1 MSALPR
7 VLSAAVIVLLVTA
20 HGAAQ
25 SQHWELYDSAVADI
39 KQRRWQEARRK
50 LEEAKQVVAVKKL
63 RVQNG
68 RLHRSGNTYSYFLP
82 DFYLGVIDLNLGD
95 YDAALA
101 HFTRARSAGM
111 SARTDPS
118 IQDISQLEAV
128 AREALRKTAAAKAAE
143 TKAAETTAAE
153 SKAAENKAAE
163 SKAAESKAAESK
175 ALEPKA
181 TAIKAAENTA
191 ETKTA
196 ATKPTE
202 PKPGALTPDSARQVA
217 AALNRA
223 RGELERGDFTRAQQT
238 ATGARTRA
246 TEHGLADQRTQAD
259 SLLREIA
266 GRRLTGVVEG
276 HLTRRDAPAA
286 RRELDALVR
295 EVPGYPSEPLRA
307 RVARL
312 EAELRSTALQ
322 RDAILEYYRGRYAQS
337 LALLAKAAAVAPLPP
352 RALFYRAC
360 GLTALVEVSP
370 STRDASLMA
379 EARSYYRDAAA
390 APEQFAGDLSYIS
403 PKVRRKLGIRER

>member
-1 MSALPR
+1 MSAVPR
-7 VLSAAVIVLLVTA
+7 VLHAAAIVLLVAA

-25 SQHWELYDSAVADI
+25 SQHWELYDSAVADV

-50 LEEAKQVVAVKKL
+50 LEAAKKVVEAKNL

-68 RLHRSGNTYSYFLP
+68 RLHRSGNTYSYFFP
-82 DFYLGVIDLNLGD
+82 DFYLGVVDLNLGD

-101 HFTRARSAGM
+101 HFARARSAGV

-118 IQDISQLEAV
+118 IQDISQLEAA
-128 AREALRKTAAAKAAE
+128 AREQLRRVADDKAADKAAENRAAENRAAE
-143 TKAAETTAAE
+143 TKAAETKVAE
-153 SKAAENKAAE
+153 SKAVESKAVENKAAENKVE
-163 SKAAESKAAESK
+163 SK
-175 ALEPKA
+175 
-181 TAIKAAENTA
+181 TVD
-191 ETKTA
+191 
-196 ATKPTE
+196 TKPAE
-202 PKPGALTPDSARQVA
+202 KKPGALTPDYSQQVA
-217 AALNRA
+217 AALGRA
-223 RGELERGDFTRAQQT
+223 RGELERRDFTRAQQT
-238 ATGARTRA
+238 ATGARMLA
-246 TEHGLADQRTQAD
+246 LEHSLADQRAQAD

-266 GRRLTGVVEG
+266 GRRLTAVVEG

-295 EVPGYPSEPLRA
+295 EVPGYPSESLRA

-312 EAELRSTALQ
+312 EAELQSTALQ

-337 LALLAKAAAVAPLPP
+337 LALLAKAASIAPLPP

-370 STRDASLMA
+370 GTRDASLLA

-390 APEQFAGDLSYIS
+390 APEQFADDLSYIS